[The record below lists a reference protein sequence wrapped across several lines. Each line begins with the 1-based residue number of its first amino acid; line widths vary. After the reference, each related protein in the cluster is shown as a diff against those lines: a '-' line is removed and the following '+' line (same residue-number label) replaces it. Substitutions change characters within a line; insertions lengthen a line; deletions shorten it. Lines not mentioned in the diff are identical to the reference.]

1 MTTIKISRR
10 KCYRNAPEGTPLA
23 ESTIV
28 ESGAVGVPL
37 EVGRRYYLI
46 TNHTE
51 EARYEF
57 SRSPGRKN
65 LSGQVCTDGW
75 LGSSYGVDRY
85 ARGIVRVVGFTS
97 RSVVCEVLDQ

>member
-1 MTTIKISRR
+1 MLDERHCLIPRK
-10 KCYRNAPEGTPLA
+10 KCYRNDLEG
-23 ESTIV
+23 TIV

-46 TNHTE
+46 INHYTDE
-51 EARYEF
+51 AARYEF
-57 SRSPGRKN
+57 SRLPGRKN
-65 LSGQVCTDGW
+65 LSGQECTDGW

-85 ARGIVRVVGFTS
+85 ARGIVRVAGFTS